1 MQMENA
7 DTQPAPDFEQFNLNQ
22 SIAAC
27 FKYINCHL
35 QEKKNTKN
43 EQKQKWSWKKF

>member
-22 SIAAC
+22 SIATC

-35 QEKKNTKN
+35 QENNLKN
-43 EQKQKWSWKKF
+43 EQKQKWSQKKF